1 MIFIQQAM
9 VQELRIPQYKK
20 LYEILRKHILSGV
33 YEEGSLLPSENE
45 LCAVHN
51 MTRPTVRHALEA
63 LVQDGFIYKKQ
74 GKGSIVQKP
83 PQDIGILSIS
93 GTSSAIGKQYLQTQ
107 ILQKPTIKAWP
118 TPFNF
123 DLSEAEKDFG
133 CIYMERLRFVN
144 EQAVFYD
151 INHIPNINLPRFT
164 SRTFENKSLFDIL
177 RGHYQIEIKGGEQ
190 KLKAI
195 KADDKIS
202 QLLNIKKGEPV
213 LYVERKLS
221 TNRDG
226 FHIYST
232 IYFNS
237 EKHAIFGNF

>member
-1 MIFIQQAM
+1 MT
-9 VQELRIPQYKK
+9 EGNKIPQYKK
-20 LYEILRKHILSGV
+20 LYETLRRHILSGV

-45 LCAVHN
+45 LCTVHN

-107 ILQKPTIKAWP
+107 ILQKPKIKAWP
-118 TPFNF
+118 KPFNF
-123 DLSEAEKDFG
+123 DLSEAEEDFG

-144 EQAVFYD
+144 ELPVFYD

-164 SRTFENKSLFDIL
+164 SRTFENKSLFEIL
-177 RGHYQIEIKGGEQ
+177 RTGYQVEIKGGEQ

-195 KADDKIS
+195 KADDKIGE
-202 QLLNIKKGEPV
+202 LLKIKKGDPV
-213 LYVERKLS
+213 LYMERKLS
-221 TNRDG
+221 TNREG